1 MSNTEITRTD
11 KLLAATLLKLIPA
24 WVTPN
29 HMTVFRML
37 TVPFLLLFLV
47 NGNYGIA
54 IPLFIISAFSDA
66 LDGARARTENQITE
80 WGKLYD
86 PVADKI
92 LIGSVT
98 AVVVS
103 SFISPATAFIIIGL
117 EVLIVTMALYH
128 KAYAG
133 IEIEAKRAGK
143 IKMICQSVGIGL
155 LLLYIVWPFAYL
167 YLASLAFL
175 YAAIFFAVLSIF
187 VYKTI

>member
-11 KLLAATLLKLIPA
+11 RLIAATFLKIIPA

-92 LIGSVT
+92 LIGSVA

>member
-1 MSNTEITRTD
+1 MSNTEITLSD
-11 KLLAATLLKLIPA
+11 KILAATFLKIIPI
-24 WVTPN
+24 WITPN
-29 HMTVFRML
+29 QMTVFRML

-66 LDGARARTENQITE
+66 LDGARARTTNQITE

-92 LIGSVT
+92 LIGSVS
-98 AVVVS
+98 AVIISIYV
-103 SFISPATAFIIIGL
+103 SPATAFIIIGL
-117 EVLIVTMALYH
+117 EVVIVTLALYH

-133 IEIEAKRAGK
+133 LEIEAKKAGK
-143 IKMICQSVGIGL
+143 IKMICQSFGVGI
-155 LLLYIVWPFAYL
+155 LLLYIVWPAPYL
-167 YLASLAFL
+167 FTISLAFL
-175 YAAIFFAVLSIF
+175 YISIVFALLSIF